1 MPGCDYMKYR
11 RRTIIILAVMVGLM
25 NLMAFSTMAADMDKL
40 NQELD
45 NQSEANR
52 QDFNLW
58 LELFK
63 LIVVLGL
70 IIAAAYAVIRL
81 FSRQVT
87 GRIQGNWLHVVD
99 EVMLGQNRG
108 IILCEVGERVFA
120 VGVTDHN
127 ISVLFEVNNPELL
140 EQLNQYDDD
149 GQPDQNNMLKG
160 IKDTISAWFKTKTLV
175 PANRNKQ
182 TEFHS
187 LMEEQVKRLQNISA
201 TNSGGPQESARMEE
215 DKRF

>member
-11 RRTIIILAVMVGLM
+11 RRTMIILAVMLGLM
-25 NLMAFSTMAADMDKL
+25 NLMAFSAVAADMDKL

-45 NQSEANR
+45 NQSESNR

-81 FSRQVT
+81 FSRQAT
-87 GRIQGNWLHVVD
+87 GRIQGNWLHVID

-127 ISVLFEVNNPELL
+127 ISVLFEVNDPEIL
-140 EQLNQYDDD
+140 EQLNQYDEE
-149 GQPDQNNMLKG
+149 QPDQNDVLKV
-160 IKDTISAWFKTKTLV
+160 IKDTLSAWFKTRTLV
-175 PANRNKQ
+175 PANRKKQ

-187 LMEEQVKRLQNISA
+187 LMEEQLKRLQNISA
-201 TNSGGPQESARMEE
+201 TNSGGPRERARMEE
-215 DKRF
+215 DKRI

>member
-1 MPGCDYMKYR
+1 GCDYMKYR

-25 NLMAFSTMAADMDKL
+25 NLMAFSAMAADMDKL

-45 NQSEANR
+45 NQNESNR
-52 QDFNLW
+52 QSFNLW

-87 GRIQGNWLHVVD
+87 GRIQGNWLHVID

-127 ISVLFEVNNPELL
+127 ISVLFEVNDPELL
-140 EQLNQYDDD
+140 EQVNQYDDN
-149 GQPDQNNMLKG
+149 QPDQNDVLKG
-160 IKDTISAWFKTKTLV
+160 IKDTLSAWFKTRTLV

-187 LMEEQVKRLQNISA
+187 LMEEQVKRLQNMSA
-201 TNSGGPQESARMEE
+201 TNSGGPQEHARMEE
-215 DKRF
+215 DKRS